1 LKPGI
6 LTIVYSINLQMT
18 DPKLYEL
25 VEKLCAKIEVLERK
39 IDNMSMNKSFDVSVS
54 QIRRINGLNDPSQNF
69 NEWLNDIQVT
79 DESILLVTSNLVTA
93 FQSVVKP
100 LLTAS
105 DVPFYKHNTK
115 LYVFDHTRTWVQ
127 WDEENLGFLV
137 REVWRKFMKAHLA
150 MTYDH
155 EELYL
160 AQRKNIVDM
169 RRKLID
175 VKKTRCELSLW
186 LKQII

>member
-1 LKPGI
+1 
-6 LTIVYSINLQMT
+6 MT
-18 DPKLYEL
+18 DPKLYDL
-25 VEKLCAKIEVLERK
+25 IEKLYAKIEVLERK
-39 IDNMSMNKSFDVSVS
+39 IDNMSLNKSCDVSVS
-54 QIRRINGLNDPSQNF
+54 QIRQLNGLNDPSRNF

-79 DESILLVTSNLVTA
+79 NESISLVTDNLLTA
-93 FQSVVKP
+93 FQTVVKP
-100 LLTAS
+100 ILTSS

-115 LYVFDHTRTWVQ
+115 LYVFDQTKTWVQ
-127 WDEENLGFLV
+127 WGEENLVLLV
-137 REVWRKFMKAHLA
+137 SEVWRKFIKAHLV

-175 VKKTRCELSLW
+175 VKKTRNELTLW